1 MNIYGW
7 YSDEAFKTNKIGYL
21 YSDLNNNSKLCTIVS
36 NEDICP
42 YYQPL
47 NMFKENVV
55 FQGELKELICPIHYK
70 NINGKDIRKITEKL
84 IDSYNT
90 YDILKR
96 SEKNRDKRIKKLRSS
111 TIE

>member
-1 MNIYGW
+1 MTIYGW
-7 YSDEAFKTNKIGYL
+7 YSDEAFKMNKIGYL
-21 YSDLNNNSKLCTIVS
+21 YSDFYNNSKLCTIVS
-36 NEDICP
+36 EEDMCP

-47 NMFKENVV
+47 NMFKENVI

-70 NINGKDIRKITEKL
+70 NINEKDIRKITEKL

-96 SEKNRDKRIKKLRSS
+96 CEKNRDKRFIKLRSP